1 MAVIELTQ
9 ENYQKEVIE
18 SDKPVLID
26 FFATW
31 CGPCKM
37 VSPVVDQIANE
48 RPDIKVCKLD
58 VDKNLDLARTFQV
71 MSVPTLVA
79 MKNGKMINKIIG
91 AMPKAQ
97 ILKMFDCFREK
108 PLSDGREGFALS
120 SIFKNKPF
128 IGIANF
134 CISIIQTPFC
144 IHIIIRVNMSM
155 NKIPGLI
162 VIKQCPEH
170 LKSPMG

>member
-37 VSPVVDQIANE
+37 VSPVVDEIANE
-48 RPDIKVCKLD
+48 RTDIKVCKLD
-58 VDKNLDLARTFQV
+58 VDKNLDLARTYQV

-79 MKNGKMINKIIG
+79 IKNGEIINKIVG

-97 ILKMFDCFREK
+97 ILKMFD
-108 PLSDGREGFALS
+108 
-120 SIFKNKPF
+120 
-128 IGIANF
+128 
-134 CISIIQTPFC
+134 
-144 IHIIIRVNMSM
+144 
-155 NKIPGLI
+155 
-162 VIKQCPEH
+162 
-170 LKSPMG
+170 

>member
-37 VSPVVDQIANE
+37 VSPVVDEIANE
-48 RPDIKVCKLD
+48 RTDIKVCKLD
-58 VDKNLDLARTFQV
+58 VDKNLDLARPFQV

-79 MKNGKMINKIIG
+79 IKNGEIINKIVG

-97 ILKMFDCFREK
+97 ILKMFD
-108 PLSDGREGFALS
+108 
-120 SIFKNKPF
+120 
-128 IGIANF
+128 
-134 CISIIQTPFC
+134 
-144 IHIIIRVNMSM
+144 
-155 NKIPGLI
+155 
-162 VIKQCPEH
+162 
-170 LKSPMG
+170 

>member
-37 VSPVVDQIANE
+37 VSPVVDEIANE

-71 MSVPTLVA
+71 MR
-79 MKNGKMINKIIG
+79 
-91 AMPKAQ
+91 
-97 ILKMFDCFREK
+97 FRH
-108 PLSDGREGFALS
+108 S
-120 SIFKNKPF
+120 S
-128 IGIANF
+128 
-134 CISIIQTPFC
+134 
-144 IHIIIRVNMSM
+144 
-155 NKIPGLI
+155 L
-162 VIKQCPEH
+162 
-170 LKSPMG
+170 

>member
-79 MKNGKMINKIIG
+79 IKNGKMINKIIG

-97 ILKMFDCFREK
+97 ILKMFD
-108 PLSDGREGFALS
+108 
-120 SIFKNKPF
+120 
-128 IGIANF
+128 
-134 CISIIQTPFC
+134 
-144 IHIIIRVNMSM
+144 
-155 NKIPGLI
+155 
-162 VIKQCPEH
+162 
-170 LKSPMG
+170 

>member
-37 VSPVVDQIANE
+37 VSPVVDEIANE

-58 VDKNLDLARTFQV
+58 VDRNLDLARSFQV

-79 MKNGKMINKIIG
+79 MKNGEIVNKIIG

-97 ILKMFDCFREK
+97 ILKMFD
-108 PLSDGREGFALS
+108 
-120 SIFKNKPF
+120 
-128 IGIANF
+128 
-134 CISIIQTPFC
+134 
-144 IHIIIRVNMSM
+144 
-155 NKIPGLI
+155 
-162 VIKQCPEH
+162 
-170 LKSPMG
+170 

>member
-9 ENYQKEVIE
+9 ANYQKEVIE

-37 VSPVVDQIANE
+37 VSPVVDEIAGE

-58 VDKNLDLARTFQV
+58 VAKNLDLARTFQV

-79 MKNGKMINKIIG
+79 MKNGEIINKIVG

-97 ILKMFDCFREK
+97 ILKMFD
-108 PLSDGREGFALS
+108 
-120 SIFKNKPF
+120 
-128 IGIANF
+128 
-134 CISIIQTPFC
+134 
-144 IHIIIRVNMSM
+144 
-155 NKIPGLI
+155 
-162 VIKQCPEH
+162 
-170 LKSPMG
+170 

>member
-37 VSPVVDQIANE
+37 VSPVVDEIAND

-58 VDKNLDLARTFQV
+58 VDRNLDLARTFQV

-79 MKNGKMINKIIG
+79 MKNGEIINKIVG
-91 AMPKAQ
+91 AMPKTQ
-97 ILKMFDCFREK
+97 ILKMFD
-108 PLSDGREGFALS
+108 
-120 SIFKNKPF
+120 
-128 IGIANF
+128 
-134 CISIIQTPFC
+134 
-144 IHIIIRVNMSM
+144 
-155 NKIPGLI
+155 
-162 VIKQCPEH
+162 
-170 LKSPMG
+170 

>member
-37 VSPVVDQIANE
+37 VSPVVEQIANE

-97 ILKMFDCFREK
+97 ILKMFD
-108 PLSDGREGFALS
+108 
-120 SIFKNKPF
+120 
-128 IGIANF
+128 
-134 CISIIQTPFC
+134 
-144 IHIIIRVNMSM
+144 
-155 NKIPGLI
+155 
-162 VIKQCPEH
+162 
-170 LKSPMG
+170 

>member
-18 SDKPVLID
+18 SDKLVLID

-37 VSPVVDQIANE
+37 VSPVVDEIANE

-58 VDKNLDLARTFQV
+58 VDRNLDLARTFQV

-79 MKNGKMINKIIG
+79 MKNGEIINKIVG

-97 ILKMFDCFREK
+97 ILKMFD
-108 PLSDGREGFALS
+108 
-120 SIFKNKPF
+120 
-128 IGIANF
+128 
-134 CISIIQTPFC
+134 
-144 IHIIIRVNMSM
+144 
-155 NKIPGLI
+155 
-162 VIKQCPEH
+162 
-170 LKSPMG
+170 

>member
-37 VSPVVDQIANE
+37 VSPVVDEIANE

-58 VDKNLDLARTFQV
+58 VDRNLDLARTFQV

-79 MKNGKMINKIIG
+79 MKNGEIINKIIG

-97 ILKMFDCFREK
+97 ILKMFD
-108 PLSDGREGFALS
+108 
-120 SIFKNKPF
+120 
-128 IGIANF
+128 
-134 CISIIQTPFC
+134 
-144 IHIIIRVNMSM
+144 
-155 NKIPGLI
+155 
-162 VIKQCPEH
+162 
-170 LKSPMG
+170 

>member
-97 ILKMFDCFREK
+97 ILKMFD
-108 PLSDGREGFALS
+108 
-120 SIFKNKPF
+120 
-128 IGIANF
+128 
-134 CISIIQTPFC
+134 
-144 IHIIIRVNMSM
+144 
-155 NKIPGLI
+155 
-162 VIKQCPEH
+162 
-170 LKSPMG
+170 

>member
-1 MAVIELTQ
+1 MSIIELTQ

-37 VSPVVDQIANE
+37 VSPVVDQIAAE

-58 VDKNLDLARTFQV
+58 VDKNLDLARSFQV

-79 MKNGKMINKIIG
+79 MKNGEIINKTVG
-91 AMPKAQ
+91 AMPKAV
-97 ILKMFDCFREK
+97 ILKMFD
-108 PLSDGREGFALS
+108 
-120 SIFKNKPF
+120 
-128 IGIANF
+128 
-134 CISIIQTPFC
+134 
-144 IHIIIRVNMSM
+144 
-155 NKIPGLI
+155 
-162 VIKQCPEH
+162 
-170 LKSPMG
+170 

>member
-58 VDKNLDLARTFQV
+58 VDKNLNLARTFQV

-97 ILKMFDCFREK
+97 ILKMFD
-108 PLSDGREGFALS
+108 
-120 SIFKNKPF
+120 
-128 IGIANF
+128 
-134 CISIIQTPFC
+134 
-144 IHIIIRVNMSM
+144 
-155 NKIPGLI
+155 
-162 VIKQCPEH
+162 
-170 LKSPMG
+170 

>member
-9 ENYQKEVIE
+9 EYYKKEDIE

-37 VSPVVDQIANE
+37 VSPVVDEIANE

-58 VDKNLDLARTFQV
+58 VDRNLDLARTFQV

-79 MKNGKMINKIIG
+79 MKNGEIINKIVG

-97 ILKMFDCFREK
+97 ILKMFD
-108 PLSDGREGFALS
+108 
-120 SIFKNKPF
+120 
-128 IGIANF
+128 
-134 CISIIQTPFC
+134 
-144 IHIIIRVNMSM
+144 
-155 NKIPGLI
+155 
-162 VIKQCPEH
+162 
-170 LKSPMG
+170 